1 MSAEARLPSSIAD
14 AKHERRGCLTKAS
27 NNAQGASR
35 KISNDGALC
44 GMQSYAR
51 IAEAQAP

>member
-14 AKHERRGCLTKAS
+14 TKHLSHRCLTKAS

-35 KISNDGALC
+35 KIPND
-44 GMQSYAR
+44 YVR
-51 IAEAQAP
+51 RHTK